1 LWRTASI
8 LILPSLVACTG
19 IGKLP
24 QRPNVSVWPEFRT
37 DYRVETLRA
46 SLREYSITFAAGV
59 ELAAASIER
68 RTTDATVRRN
78 ALLWRLRAIPE
89 MRQACFRPEAVAA
102 LLDAW
107 TFARQMDH
115 LFREGSG
122 SNAFGALQPEALEV
136 SGRLVAQMREIAS
149 SIAISPEARTAF
161 EHRIIDPWVVEHPLR
176 DITFVRESPVAR
188 FAEQS
193 AARGDAFQS
202 VGTIEEVVSNLSQQA
217 RIYLA
222 ELPRQV
228 HGEIDLLRSDLLP
241 PERLDSVQ
249 GDLHVGAAAAASIAA
264 TAETVPELIRQE
276 RQLVLDEVSRQ
287 RALVL
292 TAIADE
298 RQQVVGAITS
308 AFAVEREQLLREFDA
323 QRQATLEWATAE
335 RRDAIAELR
344 RELAGAIGAMREERA
359 TVATDIRHVVDMVLL
374 RVALGII
381 AAVVLAPLVAHVY
394 ARVWPRR

>member
-1 LWRTASI
+1 
-8 LILPSLVACTG
+8 LILAICARAFPAVTYNFTNIG
-19 IGKLP
+19 IPRSGP
-24 QRPNVSVWPEFRT
+24 AAG
-37 DYRVETLRA
+37 RVETMRA

-59 ELAAASIER
+59 ELAATSLER
-68 RTTDATVRRN
+68 RATDASVRRN
-78 ALLWRLRAIPE
+78 ALLWRLRAIPQ

-107 TFARQMDH
+107 TFVRQMDFF
-115 LFREGSG
+115 LREGSG

-136 SGRLVAQMREIAS
+136 FGRLLAQMREIAT
-149 SIAISPEARTAF
+149 SIAVSSEARTAF
-161 EHRIIDPWVVEHPLR
+161 EHRIIDLWVVEHPLR

-249 GDLHVGAAAAASIAA
+249 SDLHVGAAASIAA
-264 TAETVPELIRQE
+264 TAETVAELIRQE

-298 RQQVVGAITS
+298 REQVVGAIAS

-323 QRQATLEWATAE
+323 QRQATLEWA
-335 RRDAIAELR
+335 
-344 RELAGAIGAMREERA
+344 
-359 TVATDIRHVVDMVLL
+359 IRHVVDMVLL

>member
-1 LWRTASI
+1 LI

-19 IGKLP
+19 IGKPP
-24 QRPNVSVWPEFRT
+24 QRPNVSVWPEFRA

-59 ELAAASIER
+59 ELTAASIER
-68 RTTDATVRRN
+68 RATDAAVRRN

-89 MRQACFRPEAVAA
+89 MRQACFRPEAAAA
-102 LLDAW
+102 LVDAW
-107 TFARQMDH
+107 TFVRQMDH
-115 LFREGSG
+115 FLREGSG
-122 SNAFGALQPEALEV
+122 SNAFGDLQPEALEV

-149 SIAISPEARTAF
+149 SIAVSPEARAAF
-161 EHRIIDPWVVEHPLR
+161 EHRIIDPWVAEYPLR
-176 DITFVRESPVAR
+176 DLTFVRESPMAR

-202 VGTIEEVVSNLSQQA
+202 VGTIEEVVSNLSQQG

-228 HGEIDLLRSDLLP
+228 QGELDLLRSEVLP
-241 PERLDSVQ
+241 PERLDSLQ
-249 GDLHVGAAAAASIAA
+249 SDLHIGAAAAASIAA
-264 TAETVPELIRQE
+264 TAGTVPELIRQE

-292 TAIADE
+292 TAIAEE
-298 RQQVVGAITS
+298 RERIVGAITS
-308 AFAVEREQLLREFDA
+308 AVALEREQLLREVDT

-335 RRDAIAELR
+335 RRDAIAEIR
-344 RELAGAIGAMREERA
+344 RELAGATAALRDERA
-359 TVATDIRHVVDMVLL
+359 TVVNDIGHIVDLVLL

-381 AAVVLAPLVAHVY
+381 AAVVLAPVVAHIY
-394 ARVWPRR
+394 ARVWPRQ